1 MDIDVYVHFS
11 PAMESLA
18 TVLSDQLQKELEKGI
33 AKLPTAAEVSAEFD
47 AAEKRSKARKAPAP
61 MEAPTAAEV
70 VASVQQTAAVAAVV
84 PASAPAVAATHTRES
99 IKAAIQAAKLPKPK
113 IAELLA
119 GVGAES
125 LTKMP
130 EDKIQ
135 EFGDAVLKAIKA
147 ASTAPEA
154 PIPPT
159 PPPAAPEAP
168 KGFTRETLMPL
179 YVDAMAKDRPGL
191 IKLLGEHG
199 ATKLAA
205 MDDAKIPAF
214 GAALQKFLTPVAA

>member
-1 MDIDVYVHFS
+1 MDIHLHVHFS
-11 PAMESLA
+11 PAIESLA
-18 TVLSDQLQKELEKGI
+18 TVLSDQLQKELEKGTASAAVEAPPA
-33 AKLPTAAEVSAEFD
+33 AKL
-47 AAEKRSKARKAPAP
+47 KRTPPAPAP

-84 PASAPAVAATHTRES
+84 PAPPTAAGHTRES

-119 GVGAES
+119 SVGAES

-130 EDKIQ
+130 DDKLQ
-135 EFGDAVLKAIKA
+135 QFGDAVQSAIGALDA
-147 ASTAPEA
+147 APAPA
-154 PIPPT
+154 AA
-159 PPPAAPEAP
+159 AAPEVS
-168 KGFTRETLMPL
+168 KGFTRESIMPL

-191 IKLLGEHG
+191 IKLLGEFN
-199 ATKLAA
+199 AIKLSTL
-205 MDDAKIPAF
+205 DDSKIPAF

>member
-1 MDIDVYVHFS
+1 MDIHLHVHFS
-11 PAMESLA
+11 PAIESLA

-33 AKLPTAAEVSAEFD
+33 TSAAEAPP
-47 AAEKRSKARKAPAP
+47 AAKPKRTPPAPAP

-84 PASAPAVAATHTRES
+84 PAPAPTGGAVHTRES
-99 IKAAIQAAKLPKPK
+99 IKAAIQAAKLAKAK

-130 EDKIQ
+130 DDKLQ
-135 EFGDAVLKAIKA
+135 QFGDAVQSAIGAPDA
-147 ASTAPEA
+147 APVPAA
-154 PIPPT
+154 A
-159 PPPAAPEAP
+159 AAPEAL
-168 KGFTRETLMPL
+168 KGFTRESIMPL

-191 IKLLGEHG
+191 IKLLSEFN
-199 ATKLAA
+199 AIKLSTL
-205 MDDAKIPAF
+205 DDSKIPAF

>member
-1 MDIDVYVHFS
+1 MDIHLHVHFS
-11 PAMESLA
+11 PAIESLA
-18 TVLSDQLQKELEKGI
+18 TVLSDQLQKELEKGTASAAVEAPPAEKKTKKAETPAPAPVAAATPTVDPGVGVPAPI
-33 AKLPTAAEVSAEFD
+33 VPAPPTAAG
-47 AAEKRSKARKAPAP
+47 
-61 MEAPTAAEV
+61 
-70 VASVQQTAAVAAVV
+70 
-84 PASAPAVAATHTRES
+84 HTRES

-130 EDKIQ
+130 DDKLQ
-135 EFGDAVLKAIKA
+135 QFGDAVQSAIGTSDA
-147 ASTAPEA
+147 APVPAA
-154 PIPPT
+154 A
-159 PPPAAPEAP
+159 AAPEAL
-168 KGFTRETLMPL
+168 KGFTRESIMPL

-205 MDDAKIPAF
+205 MDDSKIPAF
-214 GAALQKFLTPVAA
+214 GAALQKFLTPGAA